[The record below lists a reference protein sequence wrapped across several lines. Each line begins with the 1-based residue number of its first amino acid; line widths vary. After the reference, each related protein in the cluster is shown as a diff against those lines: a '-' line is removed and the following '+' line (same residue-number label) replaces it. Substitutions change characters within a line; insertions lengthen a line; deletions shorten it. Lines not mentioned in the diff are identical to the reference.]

1 MGLGRQGSALVDQLD
16 VVVGLN
22 KACKILSVCNAYGE
36 QMDKH
41 RNGKITDCCWS
52 TSNPDSEYLVSAQC
66 PYMELSSSLKKDNG
80 IWSDYGRLVSAS
92 TSLIRHICM
101 GFLCKRVGQRVRG
114 R

>member
-1 MGLGRQGSALVDQLD
+1 VGLGRQGSALVDQLD

-52 TSNPDSEYLVSAQC
+52 TSNPDSEYLVSAH
-66 PYMELSSSLKKDNG
+66 
-80 IWSDYGRLVSAS
+80 IWSCRLPSKKTTEYGL
-92 TSLIRHICM
+92 TT
-101 GFLCKRVGQRVRG
+101 GD
-114 R
+114 